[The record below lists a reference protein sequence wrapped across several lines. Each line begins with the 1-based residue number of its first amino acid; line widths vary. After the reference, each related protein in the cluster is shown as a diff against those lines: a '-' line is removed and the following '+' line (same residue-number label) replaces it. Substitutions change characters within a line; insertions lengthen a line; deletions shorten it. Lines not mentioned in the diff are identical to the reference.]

1 MARNVAD
8 ARFWDRTARR
18 YAADPIED
26 QDGYVPTVD
35 RTRHYLLGTDTVL
48 ELGCGTGTTALQLA
62 AHVSRIVATDLSS
75 EMIAIAREKAA
86 VQACGNAEFAVATPE
101 RASWPDGSFDAVL
114 AFNLWHL
121 FAVRTSALSHVQRV
135 LKPGG
140 LFVSKTPCLA
150 EMNPLIRLALPM
162 MQLVGKARDRSR
174 RLCNHRAGQTWL
186 QTQGCP
192 HLHRCAKS
200 ATLMWLCLSGS
211 R

>member
-75 EMIAIAREKAA
+75 EMIAIAREGGRSGVRQRRVRRRHAGTR
-86 VQACGNAEFAVATPE
+86 VVA
-101 RASWPDGSFDAVL
+101 
-114 AFNLWHL
+114 
-121 FAVRTSALSHVQRV
+121 
-135 LKPGG
+135 
-140 LFVSKTPCLA
+140 
-150 EMNPLIRLALPM
+150 
-162 MQLVGKARDRSR
+162 
-174 RLCNHRAGQTWL
+174 
-186 QTQGCP
+186 
-192 HLHRCAKS
+192 
-200 ATLMWLCLSGS
+200 
-211 R
+211 